1 MNRIL
6 FYDDANG
13 FGGHT
18 ITAIDAVKHILRDRD
33 AAINFVFFEGNNRL
47 KNQLM
52 SLKEQNSNLRLHQ
65 IPYKNGKL
73 STISALFSPS
83 KVKFVRQIFDK
94 VKPDIIVLIQGS
106 IEDSTLGLL
115 AAKSGNYHAISFIA
129 LTHSIAEMQ
138 GKLAWIRDLINRY
151 YYKLPNHFIVI
162 CQSSKDRLLK
172 YHINKNKISLVY
184 CGPHIDTFTVFDRK
198 EIRNKYFLSDDE
210 YVVGV
215 VARIQFVHKAH
226 DFLIHALANGANRL
240 RNIKVLI
247 VGDGPDETK
256 LKALVSSYSL
266 EHLVKFVS
274 WKGNVSEIYSALDM
288 LIIPSRFEGL
298 PLVMLEAMY
307 YNIPIVAT
315 NVDGMS
321 EVLPKE
327 WLFEFGDRKAL
338 VDTLLRVKDSD
349 NNDLLVENRER
360 ILRKYNVEE
369 FGSKF
374 YQAISVISKKNRDL

>member
-18 ITAIDAVKHILRDRD
+18 ITAIDAVKHILKNSGLTID
-33 AAINFVFFEGNNRL
+33 FVFFDGNNRL

-52 SLKEQNSNLRLHQ
+52 ILKEQNSNLRLHQ

-83 KVKFVRQIFDK
+83 KVKFVRQIFDS
-94 VKPDIIVLIQGS
+94 VNPDIIVLIQGS
-106 IEDSTLGLL
+106 IESSTLGLL
-115 AAKSGNYHAISFIA
+115 AAKSGNYHAISFIP
-129 LTHSIAEMQ
+129 LTHSIAEMK

-151 YYKLPNHFIVI
+151 YYKLPNQFIVI
-162 CQSSKDRLLK
+162 CQSAKDRLLK
-172 YHINKNKISLVY
+172 YNIKKNKISLVY
-184 CGPHIDTFTVFDRK
+184 CGPNTKTLTVYGRK
-198 EIRNKYFLSDDE
+198 EIRDKYSLGDDE
-210 YVVGV
+210 YVIGV

-226 DFLIHALANGANRL
+226 DFLIQALASDTNRL
-240 RNIKVLI
+240 NNIKLLI

-256 LKALVSSYSL
+256 LKTLVHSYKL
-266 EHLVKFVS
+266 EHLVKFVP
-274 WKGNVSEIYSALDM
+274 WKENASEIYSALDM

-321 EVLPKE
+321 EILPKE
-327 WLFEFGDRKAL
+327 WLFEFGDRNAL
-338 VDTLLRVKDSD
+338 VETLLRVKAAD
-349 NNDLLVENRER
+349 NNNLLAKNREK
-360 ILRKYNVEE
+360 ILREYNVEE
-369 FGSKF
+369 FGAKF
-374 YQAISVISKKNRDL
+374 YQAISNISKRE